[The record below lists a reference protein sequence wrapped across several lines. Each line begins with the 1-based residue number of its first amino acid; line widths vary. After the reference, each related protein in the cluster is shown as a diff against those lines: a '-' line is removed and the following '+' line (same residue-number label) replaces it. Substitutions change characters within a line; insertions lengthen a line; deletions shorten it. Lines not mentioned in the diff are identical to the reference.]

1 MMTTY
6 SVICR
11 WLNFHNLQCAN
22 LQTAYCCIIS
32 LIRDCVRLT
41 RVWPHEV
48 IAKMDVGNG
57 VGHIHFTVS
66 TAPVVASWCS
76 LLCGVIPM
84 NMKGEPKLSLQIEL
98 ALFVWSDWKW
108 AIVGPWC
115 LILEF
120 SIALTCLVLY

>member
-22 LQTAYCCIIS
+22 SETAYCCIIS
-32 LIRDCVRLT
+32 FIRDCVRLT
-41 RVWPHEV
+41 RVWPHEI

-57 VGHIHFTVS
+57 VGRNHFTVS

-84 NMKGEPKLSLQIEL
+84 NMKGEQNYLSRLSWLYSCEVIGNGQ
-98 ALFVWSDWKW
+98 S
-108 AIVGPWC
+108 
-115 LILEF
+115 
-120 SIALTCLVLY
+120 LVPDVSYWNSP

>member
-32 LIRDCVRLT
+32 FIRDCVRLT

-48 IAKMDVGNG
+48 IAIMDVGNG
-57 VGHIHFTVS
+57 VGHSHFTVS
-66 TAPVVASWCS
+66 TVI
-76 LLCGVIPM
+76 LLGAHCCVD
-84 NMKGEPKLSLQIEL
+84 MKGEPKLSLQIEL
-98 ALFVWSDWKW
+98 ALFV
-108 AIVGPWC
+108 
-115 LILEF
+115 
-120 SIALTCLVLY
+120 